1 MDTEKFMGEI
11 QRAIK
16 NSDPKMTENEIS
28 SELLYHLKVDG
39 NDRNNI
45 ERLISHAIL
54 NGPAQVTSVA
64 IGMAFEYDIG
74 WAKGII
80 REFLKTF
87 AGTEFERQNRDQVS
101 WWRKLGI

>member
-1 MDTEKFMGEI
+1 MKGVKKMDTEKFMGEI

-64 IGMAFEYDIG
+64 IATD
-74 WAKGII
+74 WAVRANRPVSGAK
-80 REFLKTF
+80 
-87 AGTEFERQNRDQVS
+87 RQCQ
-101 WWRKLGI
+101 